1 MDFAEEGVCFIGGI
15 HLFIAFGNGL
25 DHSCRFEPVEFHAD
39 SVGGVTKFGFESA
52 QVSCGISIEEKLHQ
66 QLKPGFRRDQRVQHK
81 IFRFSGNRLNGCFL
95 WIKIVPQ
102 NYSFIGLV
110 VYVGD
115 DFLKKNIP

>member
-52 QVSCGISIEEKLHQ
+52 QVSCGISI
-66 QLKPGFRRDQRVQHK
+66 
-81 IFRFSGNRLNGCFL
+81 
-95 WIKIVPQ
+95 
-102 NYSFIGLV
+102 
-110 VYVGD
+110 
-115 DFLKKNIP
+115 